1 MESEQALQKHTLFY
15 EKSGV
20 ENTSFYE
27 KSGVNLK
34 KSMVKINGCNFEN
47 FLSKKLKKKVDSQIK
62 KIS

>member
-1 MESEQALQKHTLFY
+1 M
-15 EKSGV
+15 

-34 KSMVKINGCNFEN
+34 KSRVKISGCNFEI